1 MKMDRRKVSLVISI
15 IVFLILFVMNNDGRD
30 KKEGLNYWDTYLEDN
45 IYFIL
50 SLEFTA
56 RVIVPLNGEKEY
68 RYVWLTT
75 KNTDK
80 EIEIWNEKIELLKE
94 KIENGI
100 PIYTREME
108 EKYLLKLIEL
118 DETCSFYMLGDR
130 KDNQIQIMDLKYVS
144 VEDIYERIEEV
155 IIYRYFL
162 EINYFNQ

>member
-1 MKMDRRKVSLVISI
+1 
-15 IVFLILFVMNNDGRD
+15 
-30 KKEGLNYWDTYLEDN
+30 
-45 IYFIL
+45 
-50 SLEFTA
+50 
-56 RVIVPLNGEKEY
+56 
-68 RYVWLTT
+68 
-75 KNTDK
+75 
-80 EIEIWNEKIELLKE
+80 
-94 KIENGI
+94 
-100 PIYTREME
+100 ME